1 MTRPVVASPQGQIRS
16 ASMAGR
22 PAPGS
27 RVRFGDPRLDR
38 SSLLIPALA
47 IYEQALDAHLAGL
60 PSASLHACAAGASP
74 TELALQRWCAAA
86 DTADRAALDRMR
98 LGFPA
103 GAEVLDLGCGPG
115 RHCVYLHNAGLD
127 VLGVDASAAAVE
139 LTRRAGATALHAD
152 ALGTLPRPGAG
163 WDGVLLLDG
172 NIGIGGNP
180 RRLLSQ
186 GAGLLASAGRLLVE
200 LDPDGVTD
208 CRWLQLSH
216 GGRLSAP
223 FRWARLAAADLEGAA
238 AGLGMVV
245 TNCWTQDDRHF
256 AVLTRS

>member
-180 RRLLSQ
+180 LMALAESPQGCSSKVPTLCVGQGSAWGSSRSAMATGSSQ
-186 GAGLLASAGRLLVE
+186 WGQGPPRPMRVQG
-200 LDPDGVTD
+200 
-208 CRWLQLSH
+208 WLQSGH
-216 GGRLSAP
+216 HC
-223 FRWARLAAADLEGAA
+223 WA
-238 AGLGMVV
+238 
-245 TNCWTQDDRHF
+245 W
-256 AVLTRS
+256 